1 MAATSRWITGNK
13 AEARAPATVE
23 ETDFSTL
30 AVAATITN
38 GVLETTLLDAASP
51 LLRLEGG
58 GKVNL
63 VNETLD
69 FLAKPTVV
77 ATATGQGGKELEAL
91 RGLTIPIAL
100 TGSLFD
106 PKVRFDFKEALKTR
120 AVNEAKERLGVDE
133 DELRDK
139 AKAEERRARDKLETK
154 IEEELGD
161 GAADA
166 LRGLFGG
173 RSRATP
179 TPTPTPAA
187 APATEAT
194 EPPT

>member
-1 MAATSRWITGNK
+1 
-13 AEARAPATVE
+13 
-23 ETDFSTL
+23 
-30 AVAATITN
+30 
-38 GVLETTLLDAASP
+38 
-51 LLRLEGG
+51 
-58 GKVNL
+58 
-63 VNETLD
+63 
-69 FLAKPTVV
+69 VV

-179 TPTPTPAA
+179 TPTPTPTPAA